1 MPMVNG
7 KKYPYTE
14 QGKKEAAK
22 ARKKKY
28 GGGRA
33 MYNKGGKAQPN
44 YKSGDMPKCMPN

>member
-28 GGGRA
+28 GGGGAKKSMR
-33 MYNKGGKAQPN
+33 MPYGHGGKAEA
-44 YKSGDMPKCMPN
+44 MPKAKPC

>member
-22 ARKKKY
+22 ARKKKKWVVGY
-28 GGGRA
+28 ARQE
-33 MYNKGGKAQPN
+33 MKHGGKAEA
-44 YKSGDMPKCMPN
+44 MPKAKPC